1 MIKLI
6 IPLSTLLILPLITPS
21 KKLWHV
27 SRIWLLMVTF
37 SSLFSLYS
45 PLLSLSNLS
54 SWLATDNISAPLI
67 SLTLWIAALIFYASI
82 NIFINNQSSIQFS
95 FYVTALT
102 LILVWTFSVRNILL
116 FYLSFESSLIPT
128 LLLII
133 GWGYQPERIQAGMYI
148 IIYTIAASLPLL
160 LSILFIYFNNSHLF
174 IFSSQFSIRSPS
186 LFIMKIWWLIT
197 ILAFMV
203 KIPLYLFHL
212 WLPKAHVEAP
222 VAGSMVLAGIL
233 LKLGRYGLL
242 RMSSL
247 FIKANII
254 LSPYISRIALWGGAI
269 TRFIC
274 IRQTDLKSLIAY
286 SRVGHIGLLTAGA
299 ISNTSWGWQ
308 GAIALIIAHGLCS
321 SALFALAN
329 ITYES
334 THTRRIYLTKGLLAL
349 FPALTLWWFL
359 IAAGNIAA
367 PPTIN
372 LLREII
378 LLTRS
383 LFLSIYTA
391 LSLGIIRFLA
401 AAYSLFLYT
410 SSQHGRTPT
419 FINSLILN
427 TPRNHT
433 IILLHAA
440 PLFILITKS
449 DIVTAWVWPYSW
461 KTTLNCSFKSVVHTK
476 AYLLSILNVHLP
488 SKQKD

>member
-6 IPLSTLLILPLITPS
+6 FPLLMLLIISLITSLS
-21 KKLWHV
+21 KKTWHTL
-27 SRIWLLMVTF
+27 RIWILIITLISTTI
-37 SSLFSLYS
+37 LYS

-54 SWLATDNISAPLI
+54 YWLATDNIRAPLI
-67 SLTLWIAALIFYASI
+67 TLTLWIAALIFYARI
-82 NIFINNQSSIQFS
+82 NILTNNQRHSQFS
-95 FYVTALT
+95 NYILILT
-102 LILVWTFSVRNILL
+102 LILVWTFRVTNILI
-116 FYLSFESSLIPT
+116 FYIRFESSLIPT

-133 GWGYQPERIQAGMYI
+133 GWGYQPERIQAGIYI

-160 LSILFIYFNNSHLF
+160 LRILLIHHYNTHLF
-174 IFSSQFSIRSPS
+174 IFALNISIQTPS
-186 LFIMKIWWLIT
+186 LFILKMWWLIT
-197 ILAFMV
+197 ILAFIV
-203 KIPLYLFHL
+203 KIPLYIFHL

-222 VAGSMVLAGIL
+222 VAGSIVLAGIL

-242 RMSSL
+242 RMSSI
-247 FIKANII
+247 FIKANIVI
-254 LSPYISRIALWGGAI
+254 SPYISRIALWGGAI

-286 SRVGHIGLLTAGA
+286 SRVGHIGLLTAGV

-308 GAIALIIAHGLCS
+308 GALTLIIAHGLCS

-329 ITYES
+329 ITYET

-359 IAAGNIAA
+359 IAAGNMAA

-378 LLTRS
+378 LLTRA
-383 LFLSIYTA
+383 LFLSIFTS
-391 LSLGIIRFLA
+391 LSLAIIRFLA

-410 SSQHGRTPT
+410 SSQHGRTPS
-419 FINSLILN
+419 FMNSLNL
-427 TPRNHT
+427 TTSRNHT

-440 PLFILITKS
+440 PLFILVTKS
-449 DIVTAWVWPYSW
+449 DIVTAWV
-461 KTTLNCSFKSVVHTK
+461 
-476 AYLLSILNVHLP
+476 
-488 SKQKD
+488 